1 MLLANVKTLI
11 KSSQR
16 QRVSTNF
23 SHEKIEPIALH
34 SRDISNIKSA
44 RKMCFCRRY
53 IMGNRKLKKATFQFT
68 PSYEHEDRRHKWRH
82 LVEKYGLDRIKGHL
96 AKVRYFIKW

>member
-1 MLLANVKTLI
+1 
-11 KSSQR
+11 
-16 QRVSTNF
+16 
-23 SHEKIEPIALH
+23 
-34 SRDISNIKSA
+34 
-44 RKMCFCRRY
+44 
-53 IMGNRKLKKATFQFT
+53 MGNRKLKKATFQFT